1 MVLNATFNTIS
12 VISWWSVL
20 LLEETGENQRLPAN
34 QNEYHA
40 QSRISRPFQI
50 ILTCCSFMTDFCND
64 NLKYTKGVI
73 RSRISKDRHYNGQKK
88 EQQKDNY

>member
-20 LLEETGENQRLPAN
+20 LMEETGENQRPPAN

-50 ILTCCSFMTDFCND
+50 ILTYCSFFLVGDCVDRVLLYKFGIYQRD
-64 NLKYTKGVI
+64 N
-73 RSRISKDRHYNGQKK
+73 QKQYI
-88 EQQKDNY
+88 EG